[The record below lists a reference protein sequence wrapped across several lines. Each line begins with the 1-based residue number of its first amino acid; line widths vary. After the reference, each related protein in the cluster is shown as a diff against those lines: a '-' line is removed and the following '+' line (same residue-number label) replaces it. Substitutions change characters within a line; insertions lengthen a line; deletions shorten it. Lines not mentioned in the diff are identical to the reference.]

1 MQLRNPSIV
10 ARTTSINKQVS
21 SQTWHIVYFL
31 LIILYDIRST
41 TSAVI
46 AISNAVEAGNVNA
59 PEVGAFETEEDGAVV
74 VLVEVGGFDDGMGEV
89 KLVPLT
95 YVGATG
101 AS

>member
-1 MQLRNPSIV
+1 
-10 ARTTSINKQVS
+10 
-21 SQTWHIVYFL
+21 
-31 LIILYDIRST
+31 
-41 TSAVI
+41 
-46 AISNAVEAGNVNA
+46 VNA